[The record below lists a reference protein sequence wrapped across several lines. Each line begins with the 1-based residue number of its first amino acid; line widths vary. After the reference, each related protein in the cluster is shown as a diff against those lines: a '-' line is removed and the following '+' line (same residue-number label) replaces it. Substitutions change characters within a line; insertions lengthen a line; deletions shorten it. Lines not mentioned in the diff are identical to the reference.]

1 MVTDYQK
8 IRNTIEEY
16 LLIQL
21 RGGERDN
28 QFIIYPFGEYG
39 MLTKKILNESL
50 SLIHI

>member
-21 RGGERDN
+21 RGGEEIIN
-28 QFIIYPFGEYG
+28 LSFILLGNMEC
-39 MLTKKILNESL
+39 LLKKY
-50 SLIHI
+50 